1 MQQFTED
8 PYRRGRI
15 FASAFYLLFYGAW
28 ASFLPFLTIYYQ
40 GLGLTGSQIGL
51 LAGLSPV
58 ISLVSA
64 PFWTGLADAS
74 GRHRLVMSLG
84 LLGTAGGAVLMMQ
97 ANQLI
102 WLAVAI
108 SCFSFFSSAIV
119 PLADSATIH
128 MLGGERSSYG
138 KIRLWGS
145 IGWGLAAPLVGKLID
160 SFGAKA
166 GFACSAV
173 LILLV
178 LLVSLGM
185 THSHTRLAVP
195 FWHGV
200 RQVLADRRWYP
211 FLGLAMVGGMSMSVI
226 SAYLLL
232 FMNSL
237 GASKTLMGLTQT
249 VATISEIP
257 VLFYVNRLIKRWG
270 ARPLLAVSITAYA
283 LRAFLV
289 SLAKTPE
296 AILLIQSMH
305 GATFALLVGAGVTLA
320 DEMAPD
326 GLKATGQGLYSAMM
340 GGVGITIGAVLGGW
354 IYEHYG
360 APATFQVTSAI
371 AMVGLLIWL
380 TLGKGLKEN

>member
-185 THSHTRLAVP
+185 THSRTRLAVP